1 MGEVDMNLELLK
13 TKWNNLNKKGKTI
26 VCIVAIV
33 VIIAIIQSV

>member
-26 VCIVAIV
+26 VCVVAIV

>member
-26 VCIVAIV
+26 VCVVAIV
-33 VIIAIIQSV
+33 VIIAIVQSV

>member
-1 MGEVDMNLELLK
+1 MGEVDMNLEILK

>member
-1 MGEVDMNLELLK
+1 MGEVNMNLELLK

>member
-13 TKWNNLNKKGKTI
+13 TKWINLNKKGKTI
-26 VCIVAIV
+26 VCIVTIV

>member
-1 MGEVDMNLELLK
+1 MNLELLK

-33 VIIAIIQSV
+33 VIIAIVQSV